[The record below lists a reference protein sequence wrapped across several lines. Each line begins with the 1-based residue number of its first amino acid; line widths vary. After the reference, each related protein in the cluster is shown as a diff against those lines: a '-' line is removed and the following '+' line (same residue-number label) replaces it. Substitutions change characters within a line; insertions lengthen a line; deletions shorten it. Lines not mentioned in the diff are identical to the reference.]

1 MCGNTHYKSPYLKE
15 EEAERHLQ
23 VGEVVRSKSF
33 VVAEYNCDRTHISI
47 GINPKGP
54 MLMRQRICEEERVRM
69 AAETGKIP
77 PKEMVVDLSAD
88 DETRATA
95 LFIVEQSQRD
105 AASTDARGDSS
116 PRSWRVIVRRLNDD
130 GSYNRN
136 GEVIH
141 FCENKAFDCIREPGD
156 LEVVGKMSLTFI

>member
-1 MCGNTHYKSPYLKE
+1 MSGSTCHNSFSIKE
-15 EEAERHLQ
+15 AEAERHLQ

-33 VVAEYNCDRTHISI
+33 VVAEYNCDRTRISL
-47 GINPKGP
+47 GIQPKGP
-54 MLMRQRICEEERVRM
+54 KIMRHRISEEERVRI
-69 AAETGKIP
+69 AAETGEIP
-77 PKEMVVDLSAD
+77 LNDAVVDLSAD

-105 AASTDARGDSS
+105 AASIDARGGSS
-116 PRSWRVIVRRLNDD
+116 PRSWRVAIRRLNDD

-141 FCENKAFDCIREPGD
+141 FCENKAFDCITEPGD